1 MDPKDTETTCKNC
14 HRSFSSDYSYCP
26 YCGQKKVEQITLVEL
41 FNNFVSN
48 YFSVDG
54 RLFKSIGPLLFKP
67 GYLPTQFVQGK
78 RETYLH
84 PARMYMFVS
93 IVFFFIFSFF
103 IRETEMHIQTSNEDR
118 MIELEDGTTV
128 EFAGP
133 SPPSILGI
141 EFPSKIDSMLETG
154 AEEEEIYK
162 AMGMSEDAGF
172 MSRKGY
178 TQLLKLYREGGIREV
193 YRTFFDSIPIAIFC
207 LLPAFALILL
217 LFYYRRGRYPNHLIF
232 TYYYFSVVFILL
244 GIIYC
249 AYWWFNGLPTIL
261 DWLIA
266 LSPLIYLAFALKN
279 FYGQSW
285 KKTIVK
291 EIGILFS
298 FTAVFVPITF
308 VLVIIYTFFYF

>member
-1 MDPKDTETTCKNC
+1 
-14 HRSFSSDYSYCP
+14 
-26 YCGQKKVEQITLVEL
+26 
-41 FNNFVSN
+41 
-48 YFSVDG
+48 
-54 RLFKSIGPLLFKP
+54 
-67 GYLPTQFVQGK
+67 
-78 RETYLH
+78 
-84 PARMYMFVS
+84 
-93 IVFFFIFSFF
+93 
-103 IRETEMHIQTSNEDR
+103 MHIHTGNEDR

-141 EFPSKIDSMLETG
+141 EFPSKIDSMLEAG

-244 GIIYC
+244 GIIY
-249 AYWWFNGLPTIL
+249 
-261 DWLIA
+261 
-266 LSPLIYLAFALKN
+266 
-279 FYGQSW
+279 
-285 KKTIVK
+285 
-291 EIGILFS
+291 
-298 FTAVFVPITF
+298 
-308 VLVIIYTFFYF
+308 